1 MDVELS
7 YCVVSTDQ
15 RQLLRYCLDAIARER
30 ATVPFATEV
39 LVLDNAS
46 SDGSA
51 EAARA
56 HPATDKVIASP
67 ERRGRAQN
75 HTDLL
80 QQAGGRL
87 CLLLNEDNELEPGAT
102 VALHDAL
109 TADEGAAAAAATL
122 VDPDGTPRASAWRFP
137 GVSTALLGTAGL
149 HRSRVVQSHGTRVRR
164 VDWAPPAA
172 LLVRRDAAESVGWF
186 DPGFFLAADG
196 ADFARRLADAGWHV
210 LYVPDAR
217 AVHHA
222 VPQPPE
228 AVDRSIV
235 EHARAGDRYMRKH
248 GSAASAG
255 TVRGLTAVRYGMRAL
270 LALGRR
276 DRDAG
281 HEARCARAALLP
293 AQGEGMPRGRN
304 TLET

>member
-1 MDVELS
+1 MEVELS

-46 SDGSA
+46 GDGSA

-56 HPATDKVIASP
+56 HPATDKVVASP

-80 QQAGGRL
+80 QRASGRV

-109 TADEGAAAAAATL
+109 TADGKAAAAAATL
-122 VDPDGTPRASAWRFP
+122 VDPDGTPRPSAWRFP
-137 GVSTALLGTAGL
+137 GVWTALLGTVGL
-149 HRSRVVQSHGTRVRR
+149 HRRRVVESHGTRIRR

-172 LLVRRDAAESVGWF
+172 LLVRTEAAASIGWF

-196 ADFARRLADAGWHV
+196 ADFARRLADAGWHM
-210 LYVPDAR
+210 LFVPDAR
-217 AVHHA
+217 AVHHT
-222 VPQPPE
+222 VPQPPD
-228 AVDRSIV
+228 AIDRLIV

-248 GSAASAG
+248 HSGAAAG
-255 TVRGLTAVRYGMRAL
+255 IVRGLTAVRYAVRAL

-276 DRDAG
+276 GRDAR
-281 HEARCARAALLP
+281 HEARCARAALQP
-293 AQGEGMPRGRN
+293 ERGQGMPRGRN
-304 TLET
+304 TL